1 MSAHT
6 LYSHFLLCVPTV
18 STATTATC
26 LLRQRTVRGSL
37 QVASRVRAKA
47 CRDIPPLLQWSKFY
61 EAAPELSAPQ
71 GATSTA
77 QRQCRPSFYPLSS
90 LKVRVITSFPG
101 SQMHALR
108 KDFLRVC
115 RRASLLFSK
124 PSAVPL
130 YLSLSL
136 RGPRVHWWVS
146 NGRGVSAVQCR
157 YSISTHPI
165 AITGDNVQ
173 YNWPGYCPDIARIL
187 RISGQYPGN
196 IRTPDIARI

>member
-18 STATTATC
+18 VHGDHGDLLT
-26 LLRQRTVRGSL
+26 LRQRTVRGSL

-71 GATSTA
+71 
-77 QRQCRPSFYPLSS
+77 
-90 LKVRVITSFPG
+90 VRVITSFPG

-136 RGPRVHWWVS
+136 RGPRVH
-146 NGRGVSAVQCR
+146 C
-157 YSISTHPI
+157 

-196 IRTPDIARI
+196 IRTPDMPGYSPDIKNIRAISGLYPGNIRAISGPHIYPDIAAKQS

>member
-6 LYSHFLLCVPTV
+6 LYSHFLLCVPTVAPESAPCSLFPAYDVFCGRCLVPSRLKFSLQV

-26 LLRQRTVRGSL
+26 LLRQRTVRGGL

-71 GATSTA
+71 GATSPPNVNVARRFT
-77 QRQCRPSFYPLSS
+77 RYHR
-90 LKVRVITSFPG
+90 LKSGWITSFPG
-101 SQMHALR
+101 SRMHALR

-124 PSAVPL
+124 PSAVSPL
-130 YLSLSL
+130 PFVIFFEV
-136 RGPRVHWWVS
+136 PRVPLV
-146 NGRGVSAVQCR
+146 
-157 YSISTHPI
+157 
-165 AITGDNVQ
+165 
-173 YNWPGYCPDIARIL
+173 
-187 RISGQYPGN
+187 GQ
-196 IRTPDIARI
+196 